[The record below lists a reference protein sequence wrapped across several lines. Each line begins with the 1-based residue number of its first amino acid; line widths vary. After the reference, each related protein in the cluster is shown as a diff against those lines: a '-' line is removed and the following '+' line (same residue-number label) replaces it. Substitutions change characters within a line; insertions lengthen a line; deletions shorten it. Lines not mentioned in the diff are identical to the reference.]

1 MKRLAMLIKAPISV
15 GELID
20 KITILEIKQ
29 EKISDKQKLENINKE
44 LDLLMIEFEKINA
57 PKSPLINIEIV
68 KFNTLKCDLKLVNKN
83 LWDIEDAI
91 RDCERRE
98 EFGEKF
104 IDFARSVYYYNDER
118 SEIKKSIN
126 DLLGSH
132 ITEEKSYAKYDN
144 G

>member
-1 MKRLAMLIKAPISV
+1 MLIKAPMSV
-15 GELID
+15 GELVD

-29 EKISDKQKLENINKE
+29 EKINDKQKLENINRE
-44 LDLLMIEFEKINA
+44 LDLLTVEFDNINA
-57 PKSPLINIEIV
+57 SKLLPTTIEIV

-91 RDCERRE
+91 RDCERCE

-104 IDFARSVYYYNDER
+104 VDFARSVYYYNDER
-118 SEIKKSIN
+118 SEIKRSIN
-126 DLLGSH
+126 SLLGSC
-132 ITEEKSYAKYDN
+132 IVEEKSYTKYD

>member
-1 MKRLAMLIKAPISV
+1 MLIKAPISV

-29 EKISDKQKLENINKE
+29 EKINNKQKLENINKE
-44 LDLLMIEFEKINA
+44 LDLLMIEFEKINTS
-57 PKSPLINIEIV
+57 KSLLVNTEIV

-91 RDCERRE
+91 RDCERCK
-98 EFGEKF
+98 EFSEKF

-126 DLLGSH
+126 GLLGSH
-132 ITEEKSYAKYDN
+132 ITEEKSYTKYSN